1 MATVVLCGPA
11 NSAPD
16 LLVGPFGTDE
26 GAAHW
31 IADQLAG
38 PAGYLARPAG
48 YMVAADVRS
57 PQDVAG

>member
-26 GAAHW
+26 GAADW

-38 PAGYLARPAG
+38 PAGTWWR
-48 YMVAADVRS
+48 RT
-57 PQDVAG
+57 

>member
-1 MATVVLCGPA
+1 VLDMATVVLCGPA

-16 LLVGPFGTDE
+16 LLVGPFEIDE
-26 GAAHW
+26 DAAGW

-38 PAGYLARPAG
+38 PGR
-48 YMVAADVRS
+48 YMVAADLRS

>member
-16 LLVGPFGTDE
+16 LLVGPFETDE
-26 GAAHW
+26 DPAGW

-38 PAGYLARPAG
+38 PGR
-48 YMVAADVRS
+48 YMVVAADLRS

>member
-26 GAAHW
+26 GAADW
-31 IADQLAG
+31 IADQLAE
-38 PAGYLARPAG
+38 PAG
-48 YMVAADVRS
+48 YMVAVDVRS

>member
-16 LLVGPFGTDE
+16 LLVGPFQADGY
-26 GAAHW
+26 AADW
-31 IADQLAG
+31 TAGQLAEPG
-38 PAGYLARPAG
+38 R
-48 YMVAADVRS
+48 YMVAAELRS